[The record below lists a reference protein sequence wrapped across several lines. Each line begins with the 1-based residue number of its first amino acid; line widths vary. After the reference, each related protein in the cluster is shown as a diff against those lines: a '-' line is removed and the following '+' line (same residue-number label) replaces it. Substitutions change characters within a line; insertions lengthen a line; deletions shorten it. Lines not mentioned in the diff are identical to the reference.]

1 MDPEHPAHDMIE
13 KALTQLFDAREAL
26 RDDHDPPPLGL
37 LQTPRETA
45 VNPSAASES
54 ASRCERGKHLMIAN
68 PFRSREPIRSLFSTH
83 PPVEDRIRRL
93 EAMTHGGYGA

>member
-1 MDPEHPAHDMIE
+1 MPGKLCATTTTRRRWD
-13 KALTQLFDAREAL
+13 F
-26 RDDHDPPPLGL
+26 